1 MRFTPLLLTVWTLYS
16 LSLTAHAA
24 EPPLREPGFVSIF
37 NGRDLS
43 GWEGEEDY
51 WRVVDGMIEGAADRG
66 GQSTNSWLIWRD
78 GTLKNFHLKLKFR
91 ILAGNSGVF
100 YRAVDKGNFGGRGY
114 QAEVADGPFGTGKL
128 HHGGGKRGANADVGQ
143 FMINQQDSKGLLVGA
158 VADSKWLIKLP
169 YYVPGEWSAY
179 DIIARGNHITHFV
192 NGIPTVEFI
201 DRDEKDPERKRRVDE
216 GLLGLQ
222 LHGREQMKV
231 QFKDIRVRQFTESFQ
246 DALLLFNGKDLEGWS
261 VPPEAGSCWN
271 VEADGV
277 TNPKKSDAGKLL
289 VCDGS
294 GESPLLWDGKP
305 PQAFVL
311 RFQRFCDHSEPCEG
325 SPFRTAAGWETV
337 EITVR
342 GKQSRMEVNGLEQ
355 ADGPPPLHDGR
366 IALPSNVAAE
376 YRNIVLIAF
385 EP

>member
-1 MRFTPLLLTVWTLYS
+1 MSPVFT
-16 LSLTAHAA
+16 AA
-24 EPPLREPGFVSIF
+24 AVELPPREPGFVAIF

-100 YRAVDKGNFGGRGY
+100 YRAVERGNFGGRGY
-114 QAEVADGPFGTGKL
+114 QAEVGDGPFGTGKL

-143 FMINQQDSKGLLVGA
+143 FIINQQDSKGLLVGT

-169 YYVPGEWSAY
+169 YYVPGEWSNY

-216 GLLGLQ
+216 GVLGLQ
-222 LHGREQMKV
+222 LHGRDQMKV
-231 QFKDIRVRQFTESFQ
+231 HFKDIRVRQFAESFQ

-261 VPPEAGSCWN
+261 VPPEAGSCWK

-294 GESPLLWDGKP
+294 GKSPLLWDGKP

-311 RFQRFCDHSEPCEG
+311 RFQRFCEQSEPREG
-325 SPFRTAAGWETV
+325 SPFRSAAGWETV
-337 EITVR
+337 EVTVR
-342 GKQSRMEVNGLEQ
+342 GKQSRIEVNGLEQ
-355 ADGPPPLHDGR
+355 ADAPPPLVDGR
-366 IALPSNVAAE
+366 IALPSNVAVE
-376 YRNIVLIAF
+376 YRNIVLIVF